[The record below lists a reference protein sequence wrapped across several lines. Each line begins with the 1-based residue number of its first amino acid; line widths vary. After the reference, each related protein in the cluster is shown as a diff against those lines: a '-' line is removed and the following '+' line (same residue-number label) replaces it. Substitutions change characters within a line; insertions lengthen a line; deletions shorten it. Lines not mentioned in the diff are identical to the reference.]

1 MILDRLRAHS
11 GKRQKPSAEVLL
23 GRRQGSWLLGTAL
36 LTLAPHVSWLPPWI
50 IALCAALLSWRGF
63 LLWRGKQAPPHLLL
77 LLLTVAAAAGVR
89 AEFGHFFG
97 KDPGVALLALL
108 EVIFG
113 ILWAWWGAN
122 ETPTREVLLGGAL
135 VIGALLGNELLGM
148 GTATPRK

>member
-1 MILDRLRAHS
+1 MKTPGGPTAARRRAYHVCESLAASRRAARRL
-11 GKRQKPSAEVLL
+11 SAPEA
-23 GRRQGSWLLGTAL
+23 S
-36 LTLAPHVSWLPPWI
+36 
-50 IALCAALLSWRGF
+50 
-63 LLWRGKQAPPHLLL
+63 
-77 LLLTVAAAAGVR
+77 
-89 AEFGHFFG
+89 
-97 KDPGVALLALL
+97 LLALL

>member
-1 MILDRLRAHS
+1 MGDQPAQAMHRQLRADS
-11 GKRQKPSAEVLL
+11 SVGQ
-23 GRRQGSWLLGTAL
+23 
-36 LTLAPHVSWLPPWI
+36 LP
-50 IALCAALLSWRGF
+50 
-63 LLWRGKQAPPHLLL
+63 
-77 LLLTVAAAAGVR
+77 
-89 AEFGHFFG
+89 
-97 KDPGVALLALL
+97 VALLALL

>member
-50 IALCAALLSWRGF
+50 IALCAALLSWRGL

-77 LLLTVAAAAGVR
+77 LLLTVAAAAEEKTKTASEAVCVAGSSSPPV
-89 AEFGHFFG
+89 
-97 KDPGVALLALL
+97 PGV
-108 EVIFG
+108 
-113 ILWAWWGAN
+113 W
-122 ETPTREVLLGGAL
+122 
-135 VIGALLGNELLGM
+135 M
-148 GTATPRK
+148 